1 MSSIF
6 RISLKHM
13 PKMNYIPKVKQNME
27 GTMTQL
33 ERSQASF
40 NVEM

>member
-1 MSSIF
+1 M
-6 RISLKHM
+6 K
-13 PKMNYIPKVKQNME
+13 PIPRVKQNME
-27 GTMTQL
+27 RTMTQL